1 MKLMIIESSGK
12 LEKLRDVFAKIRPGE
27 NWKVVPSLGHI
38 RDLPASGNNEGELTT
53 GVRND
58 LTPVYELTEKGAK
71 ILKQLKEAVSQASE
85 VYLATDPDREGEAI
99 AWHIKETVG
108 IRTPIRVKF
117 PEITATAVEAALGA
131 PLRIDMKLVAAQ
143 EARRVADRV
152 IGYKV
157 SSELRRQT
165 GEALSAGRVQSVALY
180 LVVLREREIRAF
192 RPTLHYGAQ
201 LNFAGAKPTD
211 AWSVEWMTAE
221 GFTTDEQPYFMDR
234 AFAKLVAN
242 VPTVQVIGFEDT
254 TRTKNPPGAFE
265 TVTLQQ
271 AASNSL
277 GWDSLHTMKVAQA
290 LFDNGHITYHRT
302 DNPNVSEESMPAI
315 KAVASSLGLASVDK
329 RRVFPTSEGAQEG
342 HPATT
347 PTHWDV
353 VEAGSTADEQQLY
366 RMIRIRAIAS
376 QLVAAQYAVR
386 TVFMKAVDPVQ
397 GKQVLFSGKGET
409 LISPGW
415 LKLLQGDASTD
426 DEEADSANPIPVLQP
441 GQVVTALSGEVLE
454 KKTRAPKRYTEAS
467 LVGALKANGI
477 GRPSTY
483 ATIMGNIKGR
493 QYITVVAR
501 FLKAEPVGEQ
511 VIDKLE
517 GKFSFLQVNYT
528 RELEKDLDLIAT
540 GQTQYKPVLQRLVD
554 TLQSELGQQGQSVPT
569 YHKPV
574 VTHQC
579 PDCKKEDLRLI
590 KGANGPFWACKGYP
604 ACTATFPDANGKPGQ
619 RKAVVVSDYKCL
631 KCGKPLRHNVK
642 KGKTGFNFWGCSGF
656 KDGCKA
662 TYPNLKGDKPD
673 FDNAKGA

>member
-12 LEKLRDVFAKIRPGE
+12 LEKLRDVLAKIRPGE

-53 GVRND
+53 GVRLD
-58 LTPVYELTEKGAK
+58 LTPVYEMTEKGAK
-71 ILKQLKEAVSQASE
+71 ILVSLKDAVSKASE

-99 AWHIKETVG
+99 AWHIKESVG
-108 IRTPIRVKF
+108 IAKPIRVKF
-117 PEITATAVEAALGA
+117 PEITATAVATALST

-143 EARRVADRV
+143 EGRRVADRV
-152 IGYKV
+152 IGYMV

-192 RPTLHYGAQ
+192 KPTLHYGAQ
-201 LNFAGAKPTD
+201 LNFAGAKMTD
-211 AWSVEWMTAE
+211 SWSVEWMTAE
-221 GFTTDEQPYFMDR
+221 GFTTDDAPYFMDR

-254 TRTKNPPGAFE
+254 TRSKNPPAPFE

-271 AASNSL
+271 AASNKL
-277 GWDSLHTMKVAQA
+277 GWDSARTMKVAQA

-315 KAVASSLGLASVDK
+315 KAVAASMGLLTVDK
-329 RRVFPTSEGAQEG
+329 RRVFEASEGAQEG

-347 PTHWDV
+347 PTHWEV
-353 VEAGSTADEQQLY
+353 AEAGSTADEQELY
-366 RMIRIRAIAS
+366 RLIRVRAIAS
-376 QLVAAQYAVR
+376 QLTAAQYAVR
-386 TVFMKAVDPVQ
+386 TVYMKAVDPVQ

-415 LKLLQGDASTD
+415 LKLLHGDASADD
-426 DEEADSANPIPVLQP
+426 DEHDSANPIPVLQP
-441 GQVVTALSGEVLE
+441 GQVVTVETGEVLE
-454 KKTRAPKRYTEAS
+454 KKTRSPKRYTEAS
-467 LVGALKANGI
+467 LVGALKANAI
-477 GRPSTY
+477 GRPGTY
-483 ATIMGNIKGR
+483 ASIMANIKGR
-493 QYITVVAR
+493 QYVKEVGR
-501 FLKAEPVGEQ
+501 FFHAEAIGEQ
-511 VIDKLE
+511 VIDRLE
-517 GKFSFLQVNYT
+517 GKFTFLQVSYT
-528 RELEKDLDLIAT
+528 RALEKDLDLIAT
-540 GQTQYKPVLQRLVD
+540 GQTQYKPVLQGLVN
-554 TLQSELGQQGQSVPT
+554 TLQAELGQQAEGIPT
-569 YHKPV
+569 YRKPV
-574 VTHQC
+574 ITHQC

-604 ACTATFPDANGKPGQ
+604 ACNATFPDANGKPGQ
-619 RKAVVVSDYKCL
+619 RKVAVVSDYKCL

-656 KDGCKA
+656 KEGCKA

>member
-12 LEKLRDVFAKIRPGE
+12 LDKLRDVFAKIRPGE
-27 NWKVVPSLGHI
+27 NWRVMPSLGHI

-58 LTPVYELTEKGAK
+58 LTPVYELTDKGAK
-71 ILKQLKEAVSQASE
+71 IVSALKEAVAKASE
-85 VYLATDPDREGEAI
+85 VYLATDPDREGESI
-99 AWHIKETVG
+99 AWHIQQAVG
-108 IRTPIRVKF
+108 IRNPVRVKF
-117 PEITATAVEAALGA
+117 PEITASAVDNALKS

-152 IGYKV
+152 IGYLV

-192 RPTLHYGAQ
+192 KSTLHYGAQ
-201 LNFAGAKPTD
+201 LNFAGANMTD
-211 AWSVEWMTAE
+211 AWCVEWITAE

-234 AFAKLVAN
+234 AFARLVAD
-242 VPTVQVIGFEDT
+242 VPTVQVTGFQDS
-254 TRTKNPPGAFE
+254 TRTKNPPAPFE

-277 GWDSLHTMKVAQA
+277 GWDSAHTMKVAQA

-302 DNPNVSEESMPAI
+302 DNPNISEESMPAI
-315 KAVASSLGLASVDK
+315 KEVAASLGLATVAK
-329 RRVFPTSEGAQEG
+329 RRVFATSEGAQEG

-353 VEAGSTADEQQLY
+353 VEAGSTPDEQVLY

-376 QLVAAQYAVR
+376 QLMPAEYAVR

-397 GKQVLFSGKGET
+397 GKQVLFGGKGET
-409 LISPGW
+409 LISAGW
-415 LKLLQGDASTD
+415 LKLLQGDATSDD
-426 DEEADSANPIPVLQP
+426 DEQDSANPIPVLQP
-441 GQVVTALSGEVLE
+441 GQIVSVKSGEVLE
-454 KKTRAPKRYTEAS
+454 KKTRSPKRYTEAS

-477 GRPSTY
+477 GRPATY
-483 ATIMGNIKGR
+483 AAIMGNIKSR
-493 QYITVVAR
+493 QYVKEVKR
-501 FLKAEPVGEQ
+501 FFHAEPLGEQ
-511 VIDKLE
+511 VIDRME
-517 GKFSFLQVNYT
+517 GKFTFLQVSYT

-540 GQTQYKPVLQRLVD
+540 GQTQYKPVLQSLVS
-554 TLQSELGQQGQSVPT
+554 TLQSELGQQVQSIAT
-569 YHKPV
+569 YRKPV
-574 VTHQC
+574 ITHPC
-579 PDCKKEDLRLI
+579 PDCKTNDLRLI

-604 ACTATFPDANGKPGQ
+604 ACNGTFPDAVGKPGQ
-619 RKAVVVSDYKCL
+619 RKVAVVSEYKCV
-631 KCGKPLRHNVK
+631 KCDKPLRHNVK
-642 KGKTGFNFWGCSGF
+642 KGKTGYNFWGCSGF
-656 KDGCKA
+656 REGCKA

-673 FDNAKGA
+673 FDNAKGV